1 MRPSSYRANPPAPT
15 RREALTVTKRGPLAV
30 TRTLTWNRVG
40 QSVNRPLRRLL
51 GHAALRCAALALALA
66 ALISWCGGALLTSY
80 GRAKV
85 ERAFTAANP
94 GAALRIGKV
103 NCWAG
108 ANRMVAQSV
117 ALSGANT
124 TLKAGRISLAGVQW
138 GRLVWGTAG
147 LADVLAQ
154 AGFEATDVELEFP
167 ATHYRL
173 RCARLR
179 GSVPRS
185 ELLAEGI
192 ELKSLLDESE
202 FFAEHTF
209 RATRFH
215 LVVPVCQVSGLAY
228 AELLQGK
235 AVRARTVAFSQPS
248 FDASVDCDRPVPPL
262 VRSPLLPNEALAL
275 LPIPLQLDSLRIIN
289 GHLAYRER
297 TAAGAPPGLLTIAT
311 VNMSVEGIAS
321 QGDPPAAIR
330 LQAQGELMGAGTLKV
345 QMLMPLSARGLSL
358 HYSGSLGGMDLT
370 RLDAFLENAEHTRI
384 TSGTAKEASF
394 DIDVSE
400 RRARGQVHG
409 VYENLQ
415 LAILDKQTGDEK
427 GLANRAAS
435 LLENTF
441 KLRKSN
447 PLEGSAEFKE
457 GVVDYTRKPGDEFQ
471 QFLWFALRTGVLDLI
486 KR

>member
-1 MRPSSYRANPPAPT
+1 MWTFGSIQSLNQV
-15 RREALTVTKRGPLAV
+15 RRTV
-30 TRTLTWNRVG
+30 
-40 QSVNRPLRRLL
+40 SRPLRRML
-51 GHAALRCAALALALA
+51 GHAALRCTALALALA
-66 ALISWCGGALLTSY
+66 ALISWFGGALLTSY
-80 GRAKV
+80 GKAKV
-85 ERAFTAANP
+85 ERAFAVANP

-103 NCWAG
+103 NYWAG
-108 ANRMVAQSV
+108 ANRLVAQTV
-117 ALSGANT
+117 ALSGVNT

-138 GRLVWGTAG
+138 ARLVWGTAG

-154 AGFEATDVELEFP
+154 AGFEAADVEVEFP

-185 ELLAEGI
+185 EVVAEGI
-192 ELKSLLDESE
+192 ELEPSLDEEE
-202 FFAEHTF
+202 FFAAHTF

-215 LVVPVCQVSGLAY
+215 VSAPVCRVSGLEY

-235 AVRARTVAFSQPS
+235 AVRARAVAFSQPS

-275 LPIPLQLDSLRIIN
+275 LPIPLQLDSLSIIN

-311 VNMSVEGIAS
+311 VNMSVEGIANRGGAS
-321 QGDPPAAIR
+321 SAIQ
-330 LQAQGELMGAGTLKV
+330 LLAQGELMGAGTLKV

-358 HYSGSLGGMDLT
+358 HYSGSLGRMDLT

-384 TSGTAKEASF
+384 TSGTANEASF
-394 DIDVSE
+394 DIDVTE
-400 RRARGQVHG
+400 GGARGRVHG